1 MKIRFSLRHAGALA
15 AVVALA
21 VPATITAR
29 TLASGD
35 LDTSFDSDGKATA
48 DFGTF
53 DDAGHAVAIDGD
65 GKIVVAGFVSTGG
78 NRDFAVMRFTTSG
91 ALDSTWDGDGLA
103 RTPIGGGQDAALAV
117 GIQSDGKVVAA
128 GYAETR
134 KVAIVRY
141 NTDGSLD
148 TTFGGDGIVTFLH
161 EGQTR
166 AYDLGFQSDGKI
178 IVGGRAIGS
187 NGIKFFAARLD
198 DSDGSLDTSFGL
210 NGKTSFNVGERPT
223 NAFGLAIDGSDRILL
238 AGRGIGLHTG
248 FDFAVARLDANGAL
262 DTTFDTDGRVLI
274 DMTGA
279 RRNDEASDVVIQSGK
294 IVVGGSSFNRLNRW
308 DFAAARLNDDGSL
321 DTTFGGS
328 GTGKIIFPVGA
339 SNATD
344 IATAMALQSTGK
356 IILVGRTKPPGMK
369 FQYSV
374 ARLNADGTL
383 DTTFSGDGVT
393 LVQFGV
399 REDRGNGVAVQSDD
413 KIVVVGSAKV
423 SRRSDVGV
431 ARLEG

>member
-21 VPATITAR
+21 VPATIAAR
-29 TLASGD
+29 TLAAGD
-35 LDTSFDSDGKATA
+35 LDTTFDSDGKVTA

-53 DDAGHAVAIDGD
+53 DDAGQAVAIDPD

-91 ALDSTWDGDGLA
+91 ALDTTWDGDGLA

-148 TTFGGDGIVTFLH
+148 TTFDGDGIVTFLH

-187 NGIKFFAARLD
+187 NGIKFFAARLNT
-198 DSDGSLDTSFGL
+198 DGTLDTSFGL
-210 NGKTSFNVGERPT
+210 NGKTSFNVGERPS
-223 NAFGLAIDGSDRILL
+223 NAFGLAIDGSDRIVL
-238 AGRGIGLHTG
+238 AGRGIGFHTG
-248 FDFAVARLDANGAL
+248 FDFAVARLDADGAL

-274 DMTGA
+274 DMTGE
-279 RRNDEASDVVIQSGK
+279 RRNDEGSDVVIQSGK
-294 IVVGGSSFNRLNRW
+294 IVVGGSSFNKLGRW

-344 IATAMALQSTGK
+344 VATAMALQATGK
-356 IILVGRTKPPGMK
+356 VILVGRTKPPGMK

-374 ARLNADGTL
+374 ARLNANGTL
-383 DTTFSGDGVT
+383 DTSFSGDGVT

-399 REDRGNGVAVQSDD
+399 REDRGNGVAIQSDD
-413 KIVVVGSAKV
+413 KIVVVGAAKV
-423 SRRSDVGV
+423 SRKFDVGV
-431 ARLEG
+431 ARLDG